1 MKKAAV
7 VPITT
12 VRYYGP
18 GEDCTDPTPGDLI
31 LVRHA
36 GLPARLIRFGERLT
50 LHGEDK
56 VYAAVNHAMTVVQV
70 EGGVVVQEMVGGGG
84 VLTPLPDYAH
94 LGYAVVHVVAAS
106 DAQRAA
112 AVEAARWY
120 VGVPYGWASIVT
132 DGIYCLTRCP
142 LVLGIG
148 QSVVCSADATAAQR
162 CLGLVPDKPD
172 LAVMPSDLARYF
184 DVRLPLAEWEHAA
197 AA

>member
-1 MKKAAV
+1 MRKSPV
-7 VPITT
+7 VPLAT

-18 GEDCTDPTPGDLI
+18 GEDCTDAVVGDLI
-31 LVRHA
+31 LVRHEGVA
-36 GLPARLIRFGERLT
+36 ASLIRFGEGLT
-50 LHGEDK
+50 LHGEAK
-56 VYAAVNHAMTVVQV
+56 IYAAVNHAMTVVAV

-84 VLTPLPDYAH
+84 VLTPLADYAH
-94 LGYAVVHVVAAS
+94 LAYAVVHVVAAS
-106 DAQRAA
+106 DAQRSM

-120 VGVPYGWASIVT
+120 VGVPYGWASIIT

-162 CLGLVPDKPD
+162 CLGLVPDRPD

-184 DVRLPLAEWEHAA
+184 GVRLPLAEWEQALAA
-197 AA
+197 